1 MSLFP
6 TSTERT
12 IAWRFLR
19 SREREGFI
27 SFIAWFALI
36 GVALGVATLI
46 VVLSVMNG
54 FRGDI
59 FGRIIGMNGHIRA
72 SSAKGLLSDYE
83 DLARQIATVPFVRS
97 VTPIIERQAVVSG
110 GGLTRG
116 VQLRGMRVE
125 DALQRS
131 IIRQGI
137 VGGDPQLFE
146 TEAGVIMGERLRQAL
161 GLSYGTTFTVIT
173 YSRNENGTLTAR
185 DVTYK
190 VLASFLVKRWE
201 FDLTLAIV
209 PLDLIQDDFNIP
221 RNAVTSIEI
230 EVIDH
235 QKHLAAVLKGL
246 EDLGKRTGRDELRF
260 ADWRSLNSRLVG
272 ALEVERVLM
281 FIILSLIVLV
291 ASMNVVASFTMLVRT
306 KTPGIAILRTMGAT
320 SGGVV
325 RIFFLASAS
334 VGTIGTI
341 LGGALGLLVCANM
354 PAVTAVLSWATGGMD
369 GGGSTWVA
377 NLPVRVDY
385 WEVASVLL
393 IALGL
398 SLVAAM
404 YPAWRAGRLEPV
416 EALRHE

>member
-6 TSTERT
+6 SATERA

-59 FGRIIGMNGHIRA
+59 FGRIIGMNGHIRVSA
-72 SSAKGLLSDYE
+72 AKGMLTDYE
-83 DLARQIATVPFVRS
+83 SLARRLETVPFVRS

-110 GGLTRG
+110 GGFTRG
-116 VQLRGMRVE
+116 VQLRGMRAE
-125 DALQRS
+125 DALKRS
-131 IIRQGI
+131 IIRDGI
-137 VGGDPQLFE
+137 VGGAPGQFE

-161 GLSYGTTFTVIT
+161 GLRFGESFTVIT
-173 YSRNENGTLTAR
+173 YSRNQNGTLTAR

-190 VLASFLVKRWE
+190 VLASFMVKRWE
-201 FDLTLAIV
+201 FDSTLAIV

-221 RNAVTSIEI
+221 ENAVSSIEI

-235 QKHLAAVLKGL
+235 QKNLAEVLKGL
-246 EDLGKRTGRDELRF
+246 KDRAGRDDLRF

-354 PAVTAVLSWATGGMD
+354 PAVTAVLSWATGSMD
-369 GGGSTWVA
+369 GAGSTWAA

-385 WEVASVLL
+385 GEVATVLL

>member
-1 MSLFP
+1 MIS
-6 TSTERT
+6 STERL

-59 FGRIIGMNGHIRA
+59 FGRIIGMNGHIRV
-72 SSAKGLLSDYE
+72 SSTKGLLTDYA
-83 DLARQIATVPFVRS
+83 DLVRQFETVPFVRS

-125 DALQRS
+125 DALKRS
-131 IIRQGI
+131 IIREGI
-137 VGGDPQLFE
+137 VGGEPQQFE
-146 TEAGVIMGERLRQAL
+146 TEAGVIMGERLRQSL
-161 GLSYGTTFTVIT
+161 GLRYGDSFTLIT
-173 YSRNENGTLTAR
+173 YSRNESGTLSAR

-201 FDLTLAIV
+201 FDSTLAIV
-209 PLDLIQDDFNIP
+209 PLDLIQDDFHIP
-221 RNAVTSIEI
+221 ENAVTSIEI
-230 EVIDH
+230 EVTD
-235 QKHLAAVLKGL
+235 QSRLKEVLKGL
-246 EDLGKRTGRDELRF
+246 EGRTGRDDLRF
-260 ADWRSLNSRLVG
+260 ADWRTLNARLVG

-291 ASMNVVASFTMLVRT
+291 AAMNVVASFTMLVRT

-334 VGTIGTI
+334 VGTIGTV

-354 PAVTAVLSWATGGMD
+354 PAVTAMLSWATGSMAGAD
-369 GGGSTWVA
+369 STWVS
-377 NLPVRVDY
+377 NLPVRVDP
-385 WEVASVLL
+385 WEVATVLL

>member
-1 MSLFP
+1 MARLFP
-6 TSTERT
+6 SSTERT

-59 FGRIIGMNGHIRA
+59 FGRIIGMNGHIRV
-72 SSAKGLLSDYE
+72 SSTKGLLTDY
-83 DLARQIATVPFVRS
+83 DKLVQQFQTVPYVRS

-110 GGLTRG
+110 GGFTRG

-125 DALQRS
+125 DALKRS
-131 IIRQGI
+131 IIRDGI
-137 VGGDPQLFE
+137 VGGEPQQFE
-146 TEAGVIMGERLRQAL
+146 TESGVIMGERLRQSL
-161 GLSYGTTFTVIT
+161 GLRYGDSFTLIT
-173 YSRNENGTLTAR
+173 YSRNESGTLSAR

-201 FDLTLAIV
+201 FDSSLAIV
-209 PLDLIQDDFNIP
+209 PLDLIQDDFHIP
-221 RNAVTSIEI
+221 ENAVTSIEI
-230 EVIDH
+230 EVTD
-235 QKHLAAVLKGL
+235 QGRLGEVLEGVK
-246 EDLGKRTGRDELRF
+246 KRAGRDDLRF
-260 ADWRSLNSRLVG
+260 ADWRTLNARLVG

-291 ASMNVVASFTMLVRT
+291 AAMNVVASFTMLVRT
-306 KTPGIAILRTMGAT
+306 KTPGIAILRTMGST

-354 PAVTAVLSWATGGMD
+354 PAVTAVLTWVTGSMAGAD
-369 GGGSTWVA
+369 STWVS
-377 NLPVRVDY
+377 NLPVRVDA
-385 WEVASVLL
+385 WEVGSVLL
-393 IALGL
+393 IALVL

>member
-1 MSLFP
+1 VASAFP
-6 TSTERT
+6 SATERA

-59 FGRIIGMNGHIRA
+59 FGRIIGMNGHIRV
-72 SSAKGLLSDYE
+72 SATKGLLTDYE
-83 DLARQIATVPFVRS
+83 RLAEQFAHVPFVRS
-97 VTPIIERQAVVSG
+97 VTPIIERQAVISG
-110 GGLTRG
+110 GGFTRG
-116 VQLRGMRVE
+116 VQLRGMRV
-125 DALQRS
+125 DDVLRRS
-131 IIRQGI
+131 IIQQSF
-137 VGGDPQLFE
+137 VGGEPGQFE
-146 TEAGVIMGERLRQAL
+146 TEAGVIMGERLRQSL
-161 GLSYGTTFTVIT
+161 GLRYGETFTVIT
-173 YSRNENGTLTAR
+173 YSRNENGTLSAR

-201 FDLTLAIV
+201 FDSTLAIA
-209 PLDLIQDDFNIP
+209 PLDLIQDDFQIP
-221 RNAVTSIEI
+221 ENAVTSIEI
-230 EVIDH
+230 EVTD
-235 QKHLAAVLKGL
+235 QKRLAEVVKGIR
-246 EDLGKRTGRDELRF
+246 ERTDRKDLRV
-260 ADWRSLNSRLVG
+260 ADWRALNARLVG

-320 SGGVV
+320 SGAVV
-325 RIFFLASAS
+325 RVFFLASAG

-354 PAVTAVLSWATGGMD
+354 PAVTAILSWATGSMA
-369 GGGSTWVA
+369 GGDSGWVS
-377 NLPVRVDY
+377 NLPVRVDA
-385 WEVASVLL
+385 WEVATVLL

>member
-1 MSLFP
+1 
-6 TSTERT
+6 
-12 IAWRFLR
+12 
-19 SREREGFI
+19 
-27 SFIAWFALI
+27 
-36 GVALGVATLI
+36 
-46 VVLSVMNG
+46 
-54 FRGDI
+54 
-59 FGRIIGMNGHIRA
+59 MNGHIRV
-72 SSAKGLLSDYE
+72 SSTKGLLSDYE
-83 DLARQIATVPFVRS
+83 DLVRQFATVPFVRS

-137 VGGDPQLFE
+137 VGGDPRQFE
-146 TEAGVIMGERLRQAL
+146 TEAGVIMGERMRQAL
-161 GLSYGTTFTVIT
+161 GLPYGATFTVVT
-173 YSRNENGTLTAR
+173 YSRNANGTLSGR

-235 QKHLAAVLKGL
+235 QKRLDEVLEAVR
-246 EDLGKRTGRDELRF
+246 KRSGRDDLRF

-354 PAVTAVLSWATGGMD
+354 PAVSALLSWATGGVD
-369 GGGSTWVA
+369 TIGSTWVA

>member
-1 MSLFP
+1 VGRVFP
-6 TSTERT
+6 SSTERT

-59 FGRIIGMNGHIRA
+59 FGRIIGMNGHIRVSA
-72 SSAKGLLSDYE
+72 AKGLLTDYE
-83 DLARQIATVPFVRS
+83 NLVRQFETVPYVRS

-110 GGLTRG
+110 GGFTRG

-125 DALQRS
+125 DALKRS

-137 VGGDPQLFE
+137 VGGEPQQFE
-146 TEAGVIMGERLRQAL
+146 TEAGVLIGERLRQSL
-161 GLSYGTTFTVIT
+161 GLRYGDSLTLIT
-173 YSRNENGTLTAR
+173 YSRNENGTLSAR

-201 FDLTLAIV
+201 FDSTLAIV
-209 PLDLIQDDFNIP
+209 PLDLIQDDFHIP
-221 RNAVTSIEI
+221 ENAVTSIEI
-230 EVIDH
+230 EVTD
-235 QKHLAAVLKGL
+235 QSRLVEVLDGVK
-246 EDLGKRTGRDELRF
+246 KRAGRDDLRF
-260 ADWRSLNSRLVG
+260 ADWRTLNARLVG

-291 ASMNVVASFTMLVRT
+291 AAMNVVASFTMLVRT
-306 KTPGIAILRTMGAT
+306 KTSGIAILRTMGAT

-354 PAVTAVLSWATGGMD
+354 PAVTAVLTWITGSMAGAD
-369 GGGSTWVA
+369 STWVA
-377 NLPVRVDY
+377 NLPVRVDP
-385 WEVASVLL
+385 WEVGSVLL

>member
-1 MSLFP
+1 MASAFP
-6 TSTERT
+6 SATERA

-59 FGRIIGMNGHIRA
+59 FGRIIGMNGHIRV
-72 SSAKGLLSDYE
+72 SATKGLLTDYE
-83 DLARQIATVPFVRS
+83 RLAEQFAHVPFVRS
-97 VTPIIERQAVVSG
+97 VTPIIERQAVISG
-110 GGLTRG
+110 GGFTRG
-116 VQLRGMRVE
+116 VQLRGMRV
-125 DALQRS
+125 DDVLRRS
-131 IIRQGI
+131 IIQQSF
-137 VGGDPQLFE
+137 VGGEPGQFE
-146 TEAGVIMGERLRQAL
+146 TEAGVIMGERLRQSL
-161 GLSYGTTFTVIT
+161 GLRYGETFTVIT
-173 YSRNENGTLTAR
+173 YSRNENGTLSAR

-201 FDLTLAIV
+201 FDSTLAIA
-209 PLDLIQDDFNIP
+209 PLDLIQDDFQIP
-221 RNAVTSIEI
+221 ENAVTSIEI
-230 EVIDH
+230 EVTD
-235 QKHLAAVLKGL
+235 QKRLAEVVKGIR
-246 EDLGKRTGRDELRF
+246 ERTDRKDLRV
-260 ADWRSLNSRLVG
+260 ADWRALNARLVG

-320 SGGVV
+320 SGAVV
-325 RIFFLASAS
+325 RVFFLASAG

-354 PAVTAVLSWATGGMD
+354 PAVTAILSWATGSMA
-369 GGGSTWVA
+369 GGDSGWVS
-377 NLPVRVDY
+377 NLPVRVDA
-385 WEVASVLL
+385 WEVATVLL

>member
-6 TSTERT
+6 STTERT

-59 FGRIIGMNGHIRA
+59 FGRIIGMNGHIRVSA
-72 SSAKGLLSDYE
+72 AKGMLVDYQE
-83 DLARQIATVPFVRS
+83 LARRFETVPFVRS

-110 GGLTRG
+110 GGVTRG
-116 VQLRGMRVE
+116 VQLRGMRAE
-125 DALQRS
+125 DALRRS

-137 VGGDPQLFE
+137 VAGDPGSFE

-161 GLSYGTTFTVIT
+161 GLRIGESFTVIT
-173 YSRNENGTLTAR
+173 YSRNQSGTLTAR

-201 FDLTLAIV
+201 FDSTLAIV

-221 RNAVTSIEI
+221 ENAVSSIEI
-230 EVIDH
+230 EIVDH
-235 QKHLAAVLKGL
+235 QRNLVAVLEAVK
-246 EDLGKRTGRDELRF
+246 KTAGRDDLRF
-260 ADWRSLNSRLVG
+260 ADWRALNSRLVG

-354 PAVTAVLSWATGGMD
+354 PAVSAALSWATGGMD
-369 GGGSTWVA
+369 SGSTWVA

-385 WEVASVLL
+385 AEVATVLL

-398 SLVAAM
+398 SLVAAI

>member
-1 MSLFP
+1 M
-6 TSTERT
+6 
-12 IAWRFLR
+12 
-19 SREREGFI
+19 
-27 SFIAWFALI
+27 
-36 GVALGVATLI
+36 
-46 VVLSVMNG
+46 
-54 FRGDI
+54 
-59 FGRIIGMNGHIRA
+59 
-72 SSAKGLLSDYE
+72 
-83 DLARQIATVPFVRS
+83 
-97 VTPIIERQAVVSG
+97 
-110 GGLTRG
+110 
-116 VQLRGMRVE
+116 
-125 DALQRS
+125 
-131 IIRQGI
+131 
-137 VGGDPQLFE
+137 
-146 TEAGVIMGERLRQAL
+146 
-161 GLSYGTTFTVIT
+161 
-173 YSRNENGTLTAR
+173 AR

-190 VLASFLVKRWE
+190 VLASFIVKRWE
-201 FDLTLAIV
+201 FDSTLAIV

-221 RNAVTSIEI
+221 RTAVSSIEI
-230 EVIDH
+230 EVTD
-235 QKHLAAVLKGL
+235 QERLGEVLRDL
-246 EDLGKRTGRDELRF
+246 EKRTDRKDLRF
-260 ADWRSLNSRLVG
+260 ADWRTLNARLVG

-341 LGGALGLLVCANM
+341 VGGALGLLVCAHM
-354 PAVTAVLSWATGGMD
+354 PAVTAVLTWATGSMAGAE
-369 GGGSTWVA
+369 STWVA

-385 WEVASVLL
+385 REVGSVLL

>member
-1 MSLFP
+1 MIS
-6 TSTERT
+6 STERT

-59 FGRIIGMNGHIRA
+59 FARIVGMNGHIRVT
-72 SSAKGLLSDYE
+72 STKGLLVDYE
-83 DLARQIATVPFVRS
+83 RLSEQFAHVPFVRS
-97 VTPIIERQAVVSG
+97 VTPLIERQAVVSG
-110 GGLTRG
+110 GGATRG

-125 DALQRS
+125 DVLRRS

-137 VGGDPQLFE
+137 VGGEPERFE
-146 TEAGVIMGERLRQAL
+146 SEAGVIMGERLRQQL
-161 GLSYGTTFTVIT
+161 GLRFGDNFTVIT
-173 YSRNENGTLTAR
+173 YSRNETGTLTAR

-201 FDLTLAIV
+201 FDSTLAIV
-209 PLDLIQDDFNIP
+209 PLDLIQDDFQIP
-221 RNAVTSIEI
+221 ENAVSSIEI
-230 EVIDH
+230 EVID
-235 QKHLAAVLKGL
+235 QQRLAEVLDGL
-246 EDLGKRTGRDELRF
+246 KKRTNRDDLRF
-260 ADWRSLNSRLVG
+260 ADWRSLNARLVG

-281 FIILSLIVLV
+281 FIILSMIVLV

-320 SGGVV
+320 SGAVV

-334 VGTIGTI
+334 VGTFGTI
-341 LGGALGLLVCANM
+341 LGGALGLLICANM
-354 PAVTAVLSWATGGMD
+354 PAVTAVLSWATGSMQ
-369 GGGSTWVA
+369 GGDSTWVA
-377 NLPVRVDY
+377 NLPVRVNW

>member
-1 MSLFP
+1 MIS
-6 TSTERT
+6 STERL

-59 FGRIIGMNGHIRA
+59 FGRIIGMNGHIRV
-72 SSAKGLLSDYE
+72 SSTKGLLTDYA
-83 DLARQIATVPFVRS
+83 DLVRQFETVPFVRS

-125 DALQRS
+125 DALKRS
-131 IIRQGI
+131 IIREGI
-137 VGGDPQLFE
+137 VGGEPQQFE
-146 TEAGVIMGERLRQAL
+146 TEAGVIMGERLRQSL
-161 GLSYGTTFTVIT
+161 GLRYGDSFTLIT
-173 YSRNENGTLTAR
+173 YSRNESGTLSAR

-201 FDLTLAIV
+201 FDSTLAIV
-209 PLDLIQDDFNIP
+209 PLDLIQDDFHIP
-221 RNAVTSIEI
+221 ENAVTSIEI
-230 EVIDH
+230 EVTD
-235 QKHLAAVLKGL
+235 QSRLKEVLKGL
-246 EDLGKRTGRDELRF
+246 EGRTGRDDLRF
-260 ADWRSLNSRLVG
+260 ADWRTLNARLVG

-291 ASMNVVASFTMLVRT
+291 AAMNVVASFTMLVRT

-334 VGTIGTI
+334 VGTIGTV

-354 PAVTAVLSWATGGMD
+354 PAVTAVLSWATGSMAGAD
-369 GGGSTWVA
+369 STWVS
-377 NLPVRVDY
+377 NLPVRVDP
-385 WEVASVLL
+385 WEVATVLL

>member
-1 MSLFP
+1 MIS
-6 TSTERT
+6 STERT

-59 FGRIIGMNGHIRA
+59 FGRIIGMNGHIRV
-72 SSAKGLLSDYE
+72 SPTKGLLTDYQN
-83 DLARQIATVPFVRS
+83 LVRQFETVPFVRS

-110 GGLTRG
+110 GGFTRG

-125 DALQRS
+125 DALKRS

-137 VGGDPQLFE
+137 VGGEPQQFE

-161 GLSYGTTFTVIT
+161 GLRYGDSITLIT
-173 YSRNENGTLTAR
+173 YSRNESGTLSAR

-201 FDLTLAIV
+201 FDSTLAIV
-209 PLDLIQDDFNIP
+209 PLDLIQDDFHIP
-221 RNAVTSIEI
+221 ENAVTSIEI
-230 EVIDH
+230 EVTD
-235 QKHLAAVLKGL
+235 QNRLAEVLEGL
-246 EDLGKRTGRDELRF
+246 KKRTTRDDLRF
-260 ADWRSLNSRLVG
+260 ADWRTLNARLVG

-291 ASMNVVASFTMLVRT
+291 ASMNVIASFTMLVRT

-320 SGGVV
+320 SGSVV

-334 VGTIGTI
+334 VGTFGTI

-354 PAVTAVLSWATGGMD
+354 SAVTAVLSWVTGSMQ
-369 GGGSTWVA
+369 GGDSTWVS
-377 NLPVRVDY
+377 NLPVRVDQ
-385 WEVASVLL
+385 WEVTSVLL

-404 YPAWRAGRLEPV
+404 YPAWRAGRLDPV

>member
-1 MSLFP
+1 MIS
-6 TSTERT
+6 STERT

-54 FRGDI
+54 FRGEI
-59 FGRIIGMNGHIRA
+59 FGRIIGMNGHIRV
-72 SSAKGLLSDYE
+72 SATKGLLGDYE
-83 DLARQIATVPFVRS
+83 ALVRQFETAPFVRS

-110 GGLTRG
+110 GGYTRG
-116 VQLRGMRVE
+116 VQLRGMRVD
-125 DALQRS
+125 DALNRS
-131 IIRQGI
+131 IIRQSF
-137 VGGDPQLFE
+137 VGGQPQLFE

-161 GLSYGTTFTVIT
+161 GLRFGDSFTVIT
-173 YSRNENGTLTAR
+173 YSRNENGTVSAR

-190 VLASFLVKRWE
+190 VLASFMVKRWE
-201 FDLTLAIV
+201 FDSTLAIV

-221 RNAVTSIEI
+221 QNAVTSIEI
-230 EVIDH
+230 EVTD
-235 QKHLAAVLKGL
+235 QNRLGEVLRDL
-246 EDLGKRTGRDELRF
+246 EKRTDRKDLRF
-260 ADWRSLNSRLVG
+260 ADWRTLNARLVG

-306 KTPGIAILRTMGAT
+306 KTPGIAILRTMGTT

-341 LGGALGLLVCANM
+341 LGGALGLLVCAHM
-354 PAVTAVLSWATGGMD
+354 PAVTAVLTWITGSMAGAE
-369 GGGSTWVA
+369 STWVA

-385 WEVASVLL
+385 WEVGSVLL

>member
-1 MSLFP
+1 MPS
-6 TSTERT
+6 STERM

-59 FGRIIGMNGHIRA
+59 FGRIIGMNGHIRVSA
-72 SSAKGLLSDYE
+72 AKGMLTDYE
-83 DLARQIATVPFVRS
+83 NLVRQFEAVPFVKS

-125 DALQRS
+125 DALRRS

-137 VGGDPQLFE
+137 VGGEPQQFE

-161 GLSYGTTFTVIT
+161 GLRYGDNFTVIT
-173 YSRNENGTLTAR
+173 YSRNESGTLSAR

-201 FDLTLAIV
+201 FDSTLAIV
-209 PLDLIQDDFNIP
+209 PLDLIQDDFHIP
-221 RNAVTSIEI
+221 ENAVSSIEI
-230 EVIDH
+230 EVTD
-235 QKHLAAVLKGL
+235 QSRLAEALKGIK
-246 EDLGKRTGRDELRF
+246 ERTGRNDLRF

-291 ASMNVVASFTMLVRT
+291 AAMNVVASFTMLVRT

-320 SGGVV
+320 GGSVV

-334 VGTIGTI
+334 VGTFGTI

-354 PAVTAVLSWATGGMD
+354 PAVTAVLSWITGGMQ
-369 GGGSTWVA
+369 GGDSTWVS
-377 NLPVRVDY
+377 NLPVRVDA
-385 WEVASVLL
+385 WEVASVLV

-404 YPAWRAGRLEPV
+404 YPAWRAGRLDPV